1 MRKQVT
7 EVGHEGIG
15 SIGGLHKCVVTV
27 QSLKV
32 GHEKV
37 GLMNRSVTWSG

>member
-15 SIGGLHKCVVTV
+15 SRGRLHKCVVTV

-37 GLMNRSVTWSG
+37 GLRNRSVTWSG